1 MLNLILGTI
10 AVLALGAS
18 AYVHHQLP
26 RRVPTV
32 QHLRIAR
39 IVLLTTGIAFGW
51 VMARL
56 YGVLTE
62 LNIVLVFVASIGI
75 VHVPA
80 AAILFV
86 KSWSVDER

>member
-1 MLNLILGTI
+1 MLNLYLGTI
-10 AVLALGAS
+10 AVLALGAA

-26 RRVPTV
+26 RRVATT
-32 QHLRIAR
+32 QHVRVAR
-39 IVLLTTGIAFGW
+39 MVLLATGIAFGW

-62 LNIVLVFVASIGI
+62 LNIVLVFLAGVGI

>member
-1 MLNLILGTI
+1 MLNLLLGAI
-10 AVLALGAS
+10 ALLALGAA
-18 AYVHHQLP
+18 AYVHQQLP
-26 RRVPTV
+26 HRVPTV
-32 QHLRIAR
+32 KHLRVAR
-39 IVLLTTGIAFGW
+39 TVLLATGVAFGW

-62 LNIVLVFVASIGI
+62 LNIVLVFLASLGI

>member
-1 MLNLILGTI
+1 MLNLLLGAI
-10 AVLALGAS
+10 AVFALGAA
-18 AYVHHQLP
+18 AYVHHELP
-26 RRVPTV
+26 GRVPNIR
-32 QHLRIAR
+32 HLRVAR
-39 IVLLTTGIAFGW
+39 IVLLSTGIAFGW

-62 LNIVLVFVASIGI
+62 LNIVLVFVTSIGI